1 VILWLLTNNPQKLM
15 RLKSEVWVQAFARK
29 CNVEGIYCTVVA
41 KGAAEAGAVFVVI
54 NRLDG
59 RFHLFGPAPGPAY
72 DDRGDRR
79 FIEELPFPATEANV
93 TALLARRKKFD
104 SDLWIV
110 EVEDRHGTA
119 GLVPL
124 TI

>member
-1 VILWLLTNNPQKLM
+1 M
-15 RLKSEVWVQAFARK
+15 RLKSEVWVQAFVRK
-29 CNVEGIYCTVVA
+29 CNAEGKYCTIVA
-41 KGAAEAGAVFVVI
+41 KGAAEAGAVFVII

-59 RFHLFGPAPGPAY
+59 RFHLFGPAPGTAF
-72 DDRGDRR
+72 DDQGDRR
-79 FIEELPFPATEANV
+79 FIEELPFPATEADV

-110 EVEDRHGTA
+110 EVEDRQGSA

>member
-1 VILWLLTNNPQKLM
+1 M
-15 RLKSEVWVQAFARK
+15 RK
-29 CNVEGIYCTVVA
+29 CNVEGKYCTVVA
-41 KGAAEAGAVFVVI
+41 KGAAEAGTIFVVI
-54 NRLDG
+54 NQLDG
-59 RFHLFGPAPGPAY
+59 RFHLFGPAPGPAF
-72 DDRGDRR
+72 DDHGDRR
-79 FIEELPFPATEANV
+79 FIAELPFPATEADV

-119 GLVPL
+119 GLVSQ

>member
-1 VILWLLTNNPQKLM
+1 M
-15 RLKSEVWVQAFARK
+15 RLKSEVWVQAFVRK
-29 CNVEGIYCTVVA
+29 CNVEGKYCTVVA
-41 KGAAEAGAVFVVI
+41 KGAAEAGAIFVVI

-59 RFHLFGPAPGPAY
+59 RFHLLGPAPGPAF
-72 DDRGDRR
+72 DDHGDRR
-79 FIEELPFPATEANV
+79 FIAELPFPATEADV
-93 TALLARRKKFD
+93 TALLARRQKFD